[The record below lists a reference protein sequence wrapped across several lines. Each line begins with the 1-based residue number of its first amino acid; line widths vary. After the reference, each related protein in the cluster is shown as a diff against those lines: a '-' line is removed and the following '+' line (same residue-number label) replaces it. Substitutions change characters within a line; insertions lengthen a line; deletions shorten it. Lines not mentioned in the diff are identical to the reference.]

1 MILYIANTINYLSW
15 EGLPWI
21 ISAWIGLVLFR
32 SFATFIHELGHLV
45 PAFFLTKD
53 VLLIRVGN
61 KSKSWKI
68 TSGRI
73 YWELSFLSGR
83 EGFTGYQTKNLS
95 PVKLFTIIAM
105 GPVASLL
112 MSTVSGWV
120 IFSIIIPTWLEII
133 MVSWFCANS
142 LEFFRSIL
150 PVTLKPTE
158 NFPEGPPSDG
168 LELMRILRGKNR

>member
-1 MILYIANTINYLSW
+1 MILYIANSINYLSW

-32 SFATFIHELGHLV
+32 SFATFIHEIGHLI
-45 PAFFLTKD
+45 AAYFLTKD
-53 VLLIRVGN
+53 DLLIRVGN
-61 KSKSWKI
+61 NNKSWKI
-68 TSGRI
+68 NSGRI
-73 YWELSFLSGR
+73 YWELSFFSGR

-95 PVKLFTIIAM
+95 PIRLFTIIAM
-105 GPVASLL
+105 GPIASLL
-112 MSTVSGWV
+112 MGTISGWV
-120 IFSIIIPTWLEII
+120 IFSIIVPTWLEII

-142 LEFFRSIL
+142 LAFFRSII
-150 PVTLKPTE
+150 PVSLKPTK